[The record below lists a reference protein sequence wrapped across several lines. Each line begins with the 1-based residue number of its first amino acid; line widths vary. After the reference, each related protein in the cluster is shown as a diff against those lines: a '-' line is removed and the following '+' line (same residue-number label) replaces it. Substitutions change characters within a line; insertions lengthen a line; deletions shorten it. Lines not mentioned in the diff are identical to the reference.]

1 MNGGQAETFQDD
13 RDEIEQAVAGELS
26 LHRPEVRAS
35 RERAGALLDPEF
47 VEVGKSGRR
56 WDRERM
62 LADLPSMLPDEQGE
76 PIEVRDMRGVRLAPG
91 LVHLTYVTVV
101 GGRRAL
107 RSALWRRDGEGRWR
121 TYYHQGTPAAD

>member
-1 MNGGQAETFQDD
+1 MDD
-13 RDEIEQAVAGELS
+13 ERDEIEQAVAGELS

-35 RERAGALLDPEF
+35 REGAGALLDPEF

-62 LADLPSMLPDEQGE
+62 LADLPSMSSGE
-76 PIEVRDMRGVRLAPG
+76 PGEEIEVRDMRGVRLAPG
-91 LVHLTYVTVV
+91 LVHLTYTTVV

-107 RSALWRRDGEGRWR
+107 RSALWRRDAEGRWR